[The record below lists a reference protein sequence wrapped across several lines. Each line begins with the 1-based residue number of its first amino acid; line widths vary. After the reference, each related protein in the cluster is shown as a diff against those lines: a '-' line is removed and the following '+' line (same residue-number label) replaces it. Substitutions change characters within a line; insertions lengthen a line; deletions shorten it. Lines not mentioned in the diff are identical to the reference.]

1 MQETKMNKKEL
12 RETRGNEVGRKTC
25 LRNPIVY
32 PCRYPCPT
40 KERTYSKG
48 TFRRKKDVCKIE
60 NNIVAAKSQQ
70 KVRKMQGEETP
81 QN

>member
-60 NNIVAAKSQQ
+60 NNIVAAKKST
-70 KVRKMQGEETP
+70 KSKENAR
-81 QN
+81 